1 MVSSSTATT
10 PWWSTNTVALVTGA
24 NKGLGYAIVRKLA
37 EVGLTVILTARDPAK
52 GQTAIDTLRI
62 DTGLQS
68 IFFHPLEVRS
78 SESAQAL
85 AKWVKEK
92 FGGLDILVNN
102 AGVSTNT
109 ITYQDAE
116 DVIGTNYYGV
126 KNVTESLLPLLRPSP
141 AGARIINVSSRA
153 ALYERLGESL
163 RKQFKDE
170 EDYSVELMD
179 SMAAK
184 YLEDKRADRMEE
196 EGWIVGP
203 EECPKLKEPIYSES
217 KMFMNG
223 YTFTLANKFAKS
235 QPEGQRIYVVGFC
248 PGLVNTDMLTLA
260 LRGGFKPPP
269 VPMKTSAEGADTGV
283 WLALMPKEEIE
294 VKNGKLFGERQEY
307 SFGWVVSF

>member
-1 MVSSSTATT
+1 MVSSTATT

-24 NKGLGYAIVRKLA
+24 NKGVGYAIVRKLA

-52 GQTAIDTLRI
+52 GQTATDTLRT

-68 IFFHPLEVRS
+68 IFFHRLEVRS

-102 AGVSTNT
+102 AG
-109 ITYQDAE
+109 
-116 DVIGTNYYGV
+116 
-126 KNVTESLLPLLRPSP
+126 NVTESLLPLLRPSP

-153 ALYERLGESL
+153 ALYERLGGSL
-163 RKQFKDE
+163 KKQFKDE
-170 EDYSVELMD
+170 ENYSVELMD
-179 SMAAK
+179 SLAAK

-235 QPEGQRIYVVGFC
+235 QREGQRIYVVGFC

-260 LRGGFKPPP
+260 LRGGFKPPL
-269 VPMKTSAEGADTGV
+269 VPMKTPAEGADTGV